1 MLEYIFEDIINKY
14 HQAFFEDYQ
23 DSDNFL
29 VIEKK
34 LEKAKR
40 LVKLERI
47 EFYLSTF
54 FHHLRIDGT
63 NLEIEIY
70 KKSSALD

>member
-1 MLEYIFEDIINKY
+1 MLEYIYDDIIKKY
-14 HQAFFEDYQ
+14 HEAFYEDYQ
-23 DSDNFL
+23 ECDDFL
-29 VIEKK
+29 VIEQKLNKAKK
-34 LEKAKR
+34 LM
-40 LVKLERI
+40 KLERI

-70 KKSSALD
+70 KKSSL